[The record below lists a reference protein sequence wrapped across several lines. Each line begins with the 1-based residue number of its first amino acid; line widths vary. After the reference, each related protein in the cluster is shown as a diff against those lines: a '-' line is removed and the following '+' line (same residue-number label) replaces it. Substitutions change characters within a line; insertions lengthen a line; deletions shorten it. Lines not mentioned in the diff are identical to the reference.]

1 MHLLVFY
8 DISSDRIRGK
18 VACIC
23 EDYGLDR
30 IQLSAFYGRL
40 SRNHREELMLRL
52 STVLGEESGRIQL
65 VPVST
70 ETWAQR
76 LEIAND

>member
-8 DISSDRIRGK
+8 DIGDDRIRGK
-18 VACIC
+18 VACAC

-30 IQLSAFYGRL
+30 IQLSAFYGKL
-40 SRNHREELMLRL
+40 SRNLREELMLKMSDL
-52 STVLGEESGRIQL
+52 LGDQPGKIQL

-70 ETWAQR
+70 ETWEQR
-76 LEIAND
+76 LEVLND